1 MGTVPSEPDD
11 KGRDLIPPERPDP
24 PGAAALLGTYRAMRD
39 FDRTPEPGGDEVDDV
54 GEDLRFVV
62 QKHAARRLHYDLRL
76 EADGV
81 MPSWAV
87 PKGPSYD
94 PAVRR
99 LAVHVEDH
107 PLDYRT
113 FEGQIPL
120 GSYGAGAVI
129 VWDHGTYRND
139 STLDGHPIS
148 VRAAIDK
155 GHVSVWFDGDK
166 LHGGWHLIRT
176 GKPASPADRHGA
188 DNWLLIKR
196 RDDYADPG
204 RDVVIDAPAS
214 VQSGRTLEQ
223 VAAADGAGSVA
234 ASWSAPMLAK
244 AATIADFPAVDDG
257 AWLMERKFDGLRCVA
272 VRNGTDVRLWSRNH
286 QSYTERFPDV
296 VAALVALPATDFT
309 VDGELVAFDAA
320 ERTSFGLLQQGDGS
334 VPTVFCA
341 FDLLHLL
348 GRDTTELSTTARRA
362 LLAKVVPATGVL
374 RVAEEVDRT
383 PADAFDLACR
393 AGWEG
398 VIAKRRDAPY
408 RPGRSSAWRKLK
420 CVAAQEFVIGGW
432 TEPQGTRTGFGA
444 LLVGV
449 YDETGLRYAG
459 KVGTGFDGRTLRD
472 IAGALASRMQSP
484 SPFVDLVR
492 EPRVH
497 WVTPDLVAQVSFTE
511 WTSAGRLRHPSFLGL
526 RDDKPADQVR
536 RELPG

>member
-1 MGTVPSEPDD
+1 LHADD
-11 KGRDLIPPERPDP
+11 
-24 PGAAALLGTYRAMRD
+24 
-39 FDRTPEPGGDEVDDV
+39 
-54 GEDLRFVV
+54 GELRFVV

-76 EADGV
+76 EVDGV

-113 FEGQIPL
+113 FEGRIPR
-120 GSYGAGAVI
+120 GAYGAGAVI

-155 GHVSVWFDGDK
+155 GHVSVWFEGDK

-176 GKPASPADRHGA
+176 PTSPSQVARPGA

-196 RDDYADPG
+196 RDEHADPA
-204 RDVVIDAPAS
+204 RDVVVDAPES

-223 VAAADGAGSVA
+223 VAAGEHEPSADAPVAANDRGAEVADGLPREDEAPVPSGDAAVFSA
-234 ASWSAPMLAK
+234 ASWMSPMLAK
-244 AATIADFPAVDDG
+244 AATIAEFPAVDDG

-272 VRNGTDVRLWSRNH
+272 VRNGSDVRLWSRNH
-286 QSYTERFPDV
+286 QSYTDRFPAV
-296 VAALVALPATDFT
+296 VAALATLPATDFT
-309 VDGELVAFDAA
+309 IDGELVAFDT
-320 ERTSFGLLQQGDGS
+320 EDRTSFALLQQGDGS
-334 VPTVFCA
+334 TQTVFCA

-348 GRDTTELSTTARRA
+348 GRDTIELPTAARRA
-362 LLAKVVPATGVL
+362 LLAKVVTTSPAL
-374 RVAEEVDRT
+374 RLVEEVDGP
-383 PADAFDLACR
+383 PADALRLAGR
-393 AGWEG
+393 LGWEG
-398 VIAKRRDAPY
+398 VVAKRRDAPY
-408 RPGRSSAWRKLK
+408 RTGRSPAWRKLK
-420 CVAAQEFVIGGW
+420 CVAAQELVIGGW
-432 TEPQGTRTGFGA
+432 TEPQGTREGFGA

-449 YDETGLRYAG
+449 HDEAGLRYAG
-459 KVGTGFDGRTLRD
+459 KVGTGFDGRTLRE
-472 IAGALASRMQSP
+472 IAGALAQRGVPS
-484 SPFVDLVR
+484 SPFVDPVR

-511 WTSAGRLRHPSFLGL
+511 WTAAGRLRHPSFLGL
-526 RDDKPADQVR
+526 RDDVAADQVR
-536 RELPG
+536 RERVSG